1 MSDGRPTYSAR
12 VFSVPWEGKH
22 FLVAG
27 RQDGAIDFVVPDVG
41 SYPLRLADAEALIV
55 ALCSAVAD
63 VHRGLSLGV
72 VA

>member
-1 MSDGRPTYSAR
+1 MSAPYDAK
-12 VFSVPWEGKH
+12 VFNVPWEGKI
-22 FLVAG
+22 FMVAG
-27 RQDGAIDFVVPDVG
+27 RQDGTLDFVVPNVG

-63 VHRGLSLGV
+63 VHRGLSLGE